1 LKSSMNWADARPP
14 HRKATMRS
22 KMNCFEGLYFMIVV
36 HHKKHKMTKNTK
48 GEGIQETEF
57 RRQNGRG
64 RTGWMM

>member
-1 LKSSMNWADARPP
+1 
-14 HRKATMRS
+14 
-22 KMNCFEGLYFMIVV
+22 MIVV

-48 GEGIQETEF
+48 EEGIQETEF

>member
-1 LKSSMNWADARPP
+1 
-14 HRKATMRS
+14 
-22 KMNCFEGLYFMIVV
+22 MIVV